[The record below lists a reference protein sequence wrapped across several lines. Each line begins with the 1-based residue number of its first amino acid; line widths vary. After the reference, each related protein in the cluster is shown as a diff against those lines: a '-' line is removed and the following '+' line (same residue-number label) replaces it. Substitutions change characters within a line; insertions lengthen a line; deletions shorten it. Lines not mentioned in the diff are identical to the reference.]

1 MPPVPPTASGHDG
14 AEAQAPGGT
23 AGVRRP
29 AGDPGGEGPG
39 RGGPVRDALAV
50 PGLLASDRLVLA
62 GLLVV
67 AAAVGLKLYVLTQSY
82 FVEDDY
88 LFFASAYASDLGPD
102 YLLTLHKGHL
112 MPGALFLVYLQTTF
126 WPYEWWV
133 SAGSMLAFQ
142 AAALLG
148 FFRLLWE
155 LFGRRPALLVPLTVY
170 ALAPLTVPVLGWW
183 SAALNAVPFQLALVL
198 AALWTVRHLRTGD
211 ARFAWWALGAV
222 VFGMLFTVKAMFLPP
237 VLFAVAAAFLY
248 PGAPLVAVRRAW
260 VVHRP
265 LWTAMGVLFAAY
277 ALFYLARMRAGG
289 GGEGAGVPESEP
301 ALAMLRGLL
310 TEVFPV
316 GALGG
321 PPEWGPVTPTGGL
334 VDPSGPVV
342 LGAWAVFAVI
352 VLASLW
358 LRRRAWR
365 AWALL
370 LGYLVVVDI
379 VPTVIARGRFQ
390 EVAAADPRYV
400 ADAAPVFA
408 LCLALAFLPTREERA
423 RALTGGAG
431 ERAGS
436 AADAYRVRPRRAAR
450 TAAVLATLAYT
461 ASAVWSTHAY
471 AGTLGGDRLQW
482 YLDTVRASLREV
494 PEEGGLYARPVPEDV
509 VLEWNGQRRLSSWV
523 LPPLAEPDVAER
535 MVEPEESG
543 AAYVFNDAGYLVP
556 ARPSDSSYVFG
567 PGGGDRCLEPW
578 EGLMSWPVR
587 VHGGLA
593 QVVTLGYTAEED
605 VPVVVALGD
614 DWIEVELPAAEENG
628 TRYVPA
634 GAPGEQLSVFV
645 PEDPDDRG
653 GLCLS
658 WVSVG
663 GMAPAVEG
671 NPWAPEEDDRTGGG
685 AGAD

>member
-1 MPPVPPTASGHDG
+1 
-14 AEAQAPGGT
+14 
-23 AGVRRP
+23 
-29 AGDPGGEGPG
+29 
-39 RGGPVRDALAV
+39 
-50 PGLLASDRLVLA
+50 VL
-62 GLLVV
+62 
-67 AAAVGLKLYVLTQSY
+67 S
-82 FVEDDY
+82 
-88 LFFASAYASDLGPD
+88 
-102 YLLTLHKGHL
+102 
-112 MPGALFLVYLQTTF
+112 
-126 WPYEWWV
+126 
-133 SAGSMLAFQ
+133 
-142 AAALLG
+142 
-148 FFRLLWE
+148 
-155 LFGRRPALLVPLTVY
+155 
-170 ALAPLTVPVLGWW
+170 
-183 SAALNAVPFQLALVL
+183 
-198 AALWTVRHLRTGD
+198 
-211 ARFAWWALGAV
+211 
-222 VFGMLFTVKAMFLPP
+222 
-237 VLFAVAAAFLY
+237 
-248 PGAPLVAVRRAW
+248 
-260 VVHRP
+260 
-265 LWTAMGVLFAAY
+265 
-277 ALFYLARMRAGG
+277 
-289 GGEGAGVPESEP
+289 
-301 ALAMLRGLL
+301 
-310 TEVFPV
+310 
-316 GALGG
+316 
-321 PPEWGPVTPTGGL
+321 
-334 VDPSGPVV
+334 
-342 LGAWAVFAVI
+342 
-352 VLASLW
+352 SLW

-436 AADAYRVRPRRAAR
+436 AADAYRVRPRRDAR

-645 PEDPDDRG
+645 PEDPDDRA

-685 AGAD
+685 AEAD